1 MLNNVEIMIIGV
13 CMPLQ
18 FKLTRIT
25 LYGLMACSLTSCFY
39 PPFNDFVWDHPV
51 RTRVIAGTTVG
62 AVAGGIASGTV
73 GAVVGG
79 AAGGVIGGLIGL
91 QGDSKRQILKEL
103 AREDIQFITYGDT
116 MTLVI
121 PTDKYFMFNS
131 PRLNEACFTGLI
143 HVIRLLRFYPHCAI
157 YVAGFTDNVGSVCHK
172 NLLSQAQAETMLTFL
187 WNHDIPAEL
196 LKSEG
201 YGEKFSI
208 SDNQLIHG
216 SAQNRRIEIQ
226 WFSTPVAQP
235 LA

>member
-1 MLNNVEIMIIGV
+1 MLNNVEMMIIGA
-13 CMPLQ
+13 CMSH
-18 FKLTRIT
+18 KLRRTRI
-25 LYGLMACSLTSCFY
+25 LSYALMACSLSSCFY
-39 PPFNDFVWDHPV
+39 PPFNDFVTDHPV
-51 RTRVIAGTTVG
+51 RTRIIAGTTVG

-91 QGDSKRQILKEL
+91 QGDSKRQILKEIF
-103 AREDIQFITYGDT
+103 RSDIQFISYGDT

-121 PTDKYFMFNS
+121 PVDKYFLFNS
-131 PRLNEACFTGLI
+131 PRLNEACYPGLL

-157 YVAGFTDNVGSVCHK
+157 YVAGFTDNVGCFCHK

-201 YGEKFSI
+201 YGDKFPI
-208 SDNQLIHG
+208 SDNKLIHG

-226 WFSTPVAQP
+226 WFSSPVSPP
-235 LA
+235 LT